1 MRRSAGLRFLVV
13 GLLVLLMFIPMFFVA
28 DVVDSRR
35 SYSETTIGSV
45 SREWGGAQ
53 TLIGPR
59 LVVPVRE
66 TIDQV
71 RVQQVV
77 DPETGRP
84 RLAADG
90 TPLTENVTTR
100 VTVDRA
106 PVSIYPDNFEAEID
120 TVSEIRKRGI
130 FTVPVYRA
138 SVEMLFDFP
147 TDRAAALVDDGEVL
161 QWNDSRI
168 EVGLDNN
175 AALRGTAELLAD
187 GQEMALEPL
196 LSSENSA
203 GVSAL
208 VGDPRSHVNY
218 SLTLGL
224 NGARSF
230 QIAPVGRS
238 SSISMASDWPHPS
251 FRGAFL
257 PDQSQVSDS
266 GFSATWSIP
275 HLARAV
281 PQATRENLTGFIRQR
296 TSFGVDYFQP
306 NDFYQKAFRTSR
318 YAVLFIALTFLTVLL
333 IENRT
338 ERPVHPVQ
346 YILIG
351 LAQSIFVLVMVAY
364 AEQFGFGPAYV
375 MSAGATILLLTI
387 FGATALKLGLR
398 SLVLGAM
405 LIVLY
410 AVLYLI
416 LQSADYALLAGSTL
430 AFAALALT
438 MYFTR
443 NEDWYGPER
452 PEGRGW
458 FGRSAKAEEP

>member
-35 SYSETTIGSV
+35 SYSESAIGTV
-45 SREWGGAQ
+45 SREWGGPQ

-59 LVVPVRE
+59 LVIPVRE

-84 RLAADG
+84 RLAVDG
-90 TPLTENVTTR
+90 TALTENVTTR
-100 VTVDRA
+100 VTVERA
-106 PVSIYPDNFEAEID
+106 PVSVYPDRFEANID
-120 TVSEIRKRGI
+120 TTSEIRKRGI

-138 SVEMLFDFP
+138 EVALSFDFP
-147 TDRAAALVDDGEVL
+147 TDRVIDATDDGEVL
-161 QWNDSRI
+161 QWSDARI
-168 EVGLDNN
+168 ELGLDNN
-175 AALRGTAELLAD
+175 AALRGKAALETDGREL
-187 GQEMALEPL
+187 ALEPL
-196 LSSENSA
+196 LSSDSSA
-203 GVSAL
+203 GISAM
-208 VGDPRSHVNY
+208 VGDPRTHSNY

-224 NGARSF
+224 NGAQSF
-230 QIAPVGRS
+230 QIAPVGRTTDVTVT
-238 SSISMASDWPHPS
+238 SDWPHPS

-257 PDQSQVSDS
+257 PDQSEISET
-266 GFSATWSIP
+266 GFSASWSIP

-281 PQATRENLTGFIRQR
+281 PQVTRENLAGLVRQR
-296 TSFGVDYFQP
+296 TAFGVDYFQP

-333 IENRT
+333 IENRA

-351 LAQSIFVLVMVAY
+351 LAQSIFVLIMVAY
-364 AEQFGFGPAYV
+364 AEQIGFGPAYV
-375 MSAGATILLLTI
+375 LSAAATILLLTV
-387 FGATALKLGLR
+387 FGATALKLGKR
-398 SLVLGAM
+398 ALVLGAM

-452 PEGRGW
+452 PAGQGW
-458 FGRSAKAEEP
+458 FGRGSKPDVP